1 MTHASSEAEMKAH
14 LGKLDDVGAR
24 INTAVTSANAT
35 MDPMAFGLLG
45 MPLAG
50 ICAAAA
56 AIATNAIE
64 KASDSATGHYREFAD
79 MALHI
84 KSNDEAQATTLDG
97 TYRE

>member
-1 MTHASSEAEMKAH
+1 MTHASSEGEMKAH

-56 AIATNAIE
+56 AIATNAVE
-64 KASDSATGHYREFAD
+64 KASDSAVEHYREFAD

-84 KSNDEAQATTLDG
+84 KSSEEAHAAHLDG
-97 TYRE
+97 MHR

>member
-56 AIATNAIE
+56 ALATNAIE
-64 KASDSATGHYREFAD
+64 KASDSAVEHYREFAD

-84 KSNDEAQATTLDG
+84 RSNDEAQAAHLG
-97 TYRE
+97 GMHR

>member
-14 LGKLDDVGAR
+14 LGKLDDVGSR

-64 KASDSATGHYREFAD
+64 KASDTAVEHYREFAD

-84 KSNDEAQATTLDG
+84 KTHEEARAATFDG
-97 TYRE
+97 MHQG

>member
-1 MTHASSEAEMKAH
+1 MNHASDEAEMKAH

-50 ICAAAA
+50 ICAAAS

-64 KASDSATGHYREFAD
+64 KAADSAVAHHREFAD

-84 KSNDEAQATTLDG
+84 KTNEQAQAADLDG
-97 TYRE
+97 MYRK